1 MTPSAS
7 RPPATATSTVPK
19 TLPNPLPGTSTGQ
32 STPSPVA
39 HEAATEP
46 RRPGFLRLASL
57 LMAGLTLALWGLA
70 LWQSNPVV
78 LSPLQFERAD
88 ELVVAHRESN
98 ESQHV
103 VVDQVLK
110 GGLEPGARI
119 RVPNHPPPLPEEPRT
134 GLLLPLSP
142 FRRDFRVTVLNEANP
157 VPLVYPAS
165 AEVLAQTRRLLA
177 PTPR

>member
-1 MTPSAS
+1 M
-7 RPPATATSTVPK
+7 
-19 TLPNPLPGTSTGQ
+19 PNPLPGTATGQ
-32 STPSPVA
+32 PAPAPVA

-46 RRPGFLRLASL
+46 RWPGFLRLASL

-119 RVPNHPPPLPEEPRT
+119 RVPNLPPPLPGEP
-134 GLLLPLSP
+134 
-142 FRRDFRVTVLNEANP
+142 
-157 VPLVYPAS
+157 
-165 AEVLAQTRRLLA
+165 
-177 PTPR
+177 

>member
-7 RPPATATSTVPK
+7 RSPATATST
-19 TLPNPLPGTSTGQ
+19 LPNKVPNLLPGTATGQ
-32 STPSPVA
+32 PTHSLVA
-39 HEAATEP
+39 QEAATEP

-57 LMAGLTLALWGLA
+57 LMVGLTLVLWGLA

-119 RVPNHPPPLPEEPRT
+119 RIPNLPPPLAEETRT

>member
-1 MTPSAS
+1 MTSSASRSPSGTPSAS
-7 RPPATATSTVPK
+7 PGTHPSQAGPPALET
-19 TLPNPLPGTSTGQ
+19 
-32 STPSPVA
+32 
-39 HEAATEP
+39 EAATEP
-46 RRPGFLRLASL
+46 RRPALLKLAGL

-70 LWQSNPVV
+70 LWQANPVV
-78 LSPLQFERAD
+78 LSPQQFERAD
-88 ELVVAHRESN
+88 ELVVAHREST

-119 RVPNHPPPLPEEPRT
+119 RVPNLPPPLPGEGGA

-165 AEVLAQTRRLLA
+165 PAVLAQTRRLLA
-177 PTPR
+177 PAGR

>member
-7 RPPATATSTVPK
+7 RSPATATSTLPNKV
-19 TLPNPLPGTSTGQ
+19 PNPLPGTATGQ
-32 STPSPVA
+32 PTHSLVA
-39 HEAATEP
+39 QEAATEP

-57 LMAGLTLALWGLA
+57 LMAGLTLVLWGLA

-119 RVPNHPPPLPEEPRT
+119 RVPNLPPPLPEEPRT

>member
-7 RPPATATSTVPK
+7 RPPATATSTLPNK
-19 TLPNPLPGTSTGQ
+19 LPNPLPGTATGQ
-32 STPSPVA
+32 PAPAPVA

-46 RRPGFLRLASL
+46 RWPGFLRLASL

-119 RVPNHPPPLPEEPRT
+119 RVPNLPPPLPEEPRT